1 MLLRNKVHMIY
12 LLCIL
17 LGINYLVIGNI
28 VTIWT
33 AKWSYESDSFLRVI
47 VWPFILIK
55 DFAIKYL

>member
-1 MLLRNKVHMIY
+1 MLLRNKVNMIY

-33 AKWSYESDSFLRVI
+33 ATWSYESDSFLRVT

-55 DFAIKYL
+55 RFCN